1 MAYAVDKKMPEALF
15 VQLMT
20 DKANMLKKHLKDT
33 KSNLRL
39 CTDIGPNRATTII
52 YYIKEEDSQKLHMTI
67 SNLGDI
73 DKQLYQLWVQLN
85 YILKEYCPPGYIKI
99 FNVMNI

>member
-1 MAYAVDKKMPEALF
+1 MEYAVDKKMPEALF
-15 VQLMT
+15 VQLLT

-39 CTDIGPNRATTII
+39 CANIGPNMATIKL
-52 YYIKEEDSQKLHMTI
+52 YSIKEEDSQKLHVNI

-73 DKQLYQLWVQLN
+73 DEQLYQLWVQLN
-85 YILKEYCPPGYIKI
+85 YILKEYCPFWLYRD
-99 FNVMNI
+99 F

>member
-33 KSNLRL
+33 KSDLRL
-39 CTDIGPNRATTII
+39 CANIGPNMAT
-52 YYIKEEDSQKLHMTI
+52 IKLYNIKKEDSQKLHITI

-85 YILKEYCPPGYIKI
+85 YILKEYCPLQLYND
-99 FNVMNI
+99 F

>member
-15 VQLMT
+15 VQLLT

-33 KSNLRL
+33 ESNLRI
-39 CTDIGPNRATTII
+39 CANIGPNMAT
-52 YYIKEEDSQKLHMTI
+52 IKLYNIKEDSQKLHVTT

-85 YILKEYCPPGYIKI
+85 YLLKEYCPLQLYKD
-99 FNVMNI
+99 F

>member
-1 MAYAVDKKMPEALF
+1 MEYAVDKKMPEALF

-39 CTDIGPNRATTII
+39 CANIGPNMATIKL
-52 YYIKEEDSQKLHMTI
+52 YNIKEEDSQKLHVTI

-73 DKQLYQLWVQLN
+73 DEQLYQLWVQLN
-85 YILKEYCPPGYIKI
+85 YILKEYCPLQLYKD
-99 FNVMNI
+99 F